1 MGAEGMRQRAKDM
14 ADKLRHMGQGGQSSK
29 ARHKT
34 RGRNKLL
41 EEPMKKLQERR
52 HRHR

>member
-1 MGAEGMRQRAKDM
+1 MGAEGLRQRAKDM
-14 ADKLRHMGQGGQSSK
+14 ADKLMHKGQSGQSSK

-34 RGRNKLL
+34 QERGKLF
-41 EEPMKKLQERR
+41 EEQMKRLQERR